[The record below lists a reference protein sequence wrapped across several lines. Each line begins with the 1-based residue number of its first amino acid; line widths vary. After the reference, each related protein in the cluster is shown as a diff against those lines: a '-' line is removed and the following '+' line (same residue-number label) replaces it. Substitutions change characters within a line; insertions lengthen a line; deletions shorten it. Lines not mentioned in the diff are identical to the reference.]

1 MLNLAKFFQEKIIP
15 LPYHDRFVTIL
26 EIDDVL
32 VVNLDCLFERDYS
45 LRGVDQ
51 LIYLLHKSGQGKRFM
66 FLSEDGSIIQLS
78 NAKQVISN
86 IVDIFKLTSD
96 TCALV
101 CREKTDIPNVTV
113 IVRESVPHWC
123 RVLYP
128 VIKDI
133 EIPQVPFSKKFAVWF
148 HRGTF
153 YRLMIARHLQEKYK
167 DDAYISYQEPG
178 MLHDWKLK
186 EYWQEELT
194 WANAN
199 TPIIYDQLFP
209 MRVYDHEMIVGSN
222 RKPYNE
228 YFLEIIVET
237 DCITTEWITEKTVKN
252 LYIGK
257 PFLVMGGHGI
267 LEKIKTFGFKTF
279 SPWIDETYDTIENN
293 YLRLQAIK
301 KEIDRL
307 ATKSLEELSQIH
319 QELIPTLEHNR
330 QTYGKYINSR

>member
-1 MLNLAKFFQEKIIP
+1 MLNLAEFFREKIIP
-15 LPYHDRFVTIL
+15 LPYHDRFVAIL

-51 LIYLLHKSGQGKRFM
+51 LIYLLHKAGKNKRFM
-66 FLSEDGSIIQLS
+66 FLSEDGTIIQMS
-78 NAKQVISN
+78 NATQLIAN
-86 IVDIFKLTSD
+86 IVNTFGLTLD

-101 CREKTDIPNVTV
+101 CREKIDIPNVTV
-113 IVRESVPHWC
+113 IVRDSIPHWSH
-123 RVLYP
+123 VLYP

-133 EIPQVPFSKKFAVWF
+133 KIPQGPFSKKFAVWF

-153 YRLMIARHLQEKYK
+153 YRLIITRYLQENYK

-178 MLHDWKLK
+178 MLHDWRLK
-186 EYWQEELT
+186 QYWQEEID
-194 WANAN
+194 WADAN
-199 TPIIYDQLFP
+199 TPIVYDQLFP
-209 MRVYDHEMIVGSN
+209 KRVYDHEMIVGAG

-237 DCITTEWITEKTVKN
+237 DCITTGWITEKVVKN

-257 PFLVMGGHGI
+257 PFIVMGGQGT
-267 LEKIKTFGFKTF
+267 LEKIKGFGFRTF

-293 YLRLQAIK
+293 YLRLEAVK
-301 KEIDRL
+301 REIDRL
-307 ATKSLEELSQIH
+307 AQLSYSDIQQIH
-319 QELIPTLEHNR
+319 QELLPILEHNR
-330 QTYGKYINSR
+330 RTYEYHLTRW